1 MASKTVTRSIAYY
14 ERGLI
19 KEVFISNCMFWMDHV
34 NHSRFWVPFNNEK
47 GHKTQTFGYFE
58 TFLYFD
64 KAFFET
70 LRQESL

>member
-1 MASKTVTRSIAYY
+1 M
-14 ERGLI
+14 
-19 KEVFISNCMFWMDHV
+19 
-34 NHSRFWVPFNNEK
+34 RFLFQPVCFGCKPLQDLGSLFNK
-47 GHKTQTFGYFE
+47 QQGHKTQTFGYFE

>member
-1 MASKTVTRSIAYY
+1 MVSKTVTRSIAYY

-19 KEVFISNCMFWMDHV
+19 KEVIISNCMFWMDHV
-34 NHSRFWVPFNNEK
+34 NQPGFGFPFNKEK

-70 LRQESL
+70 LRRESL